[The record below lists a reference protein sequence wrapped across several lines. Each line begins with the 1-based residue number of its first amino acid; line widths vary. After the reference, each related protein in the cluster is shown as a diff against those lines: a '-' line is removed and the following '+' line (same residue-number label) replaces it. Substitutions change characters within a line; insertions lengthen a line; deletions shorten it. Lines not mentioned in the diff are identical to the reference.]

1 MPFVPHTEE
10 DIREMMAVC
19 QIDKISQLF
28 DEIPAHLRVTP
39 LKEMDSGL
47 NEMQVSKLMHTR
59 ASQDGIRLNF
69 LGAGA
74 YEHYIP
80 SAVWDLVGRG
90 EYLTSY
96 TPYQAEASQG
106 TLQLLWE
113 FQTMIA
119 SLMGLDVANAS
130 LYDGAT
136 ALTEAVLM
144 LVRASKKSEGGQ
156 ILVPNTLS
164 PFYRDV
170 LLALVGRQ
178 GIGLTEVPY
187 QVKTGTIDL
196 KALEALTGDERR
208 YEAVII
214 PQPNFFGVL
223 EPVDAITDWAETKNI
238 PVIGVVNPFAMT
250 WLKPPGQWGKK
261 GAVIACGEAQP
272 FGIPL
277 SSGGPYC
284 GFLACAS
291 DYVRQMPGRLVG
303 RTLDEKGRIG
313 YTLTLQAREQHI
325 RRAKATSN
333 ICTNQG
339 LLVTAA
345 TIHMSI
351 MGPEGL
357 KRMAIASHQNL
368 MLLKAKIHAAMGQTG
383 VRPMFSGQHF
393 HEMVFHLPKSAGPVL
408 ERLAKSGI
416 DAGLQ
421 LSPFYPELDNCI
433 LSCVTETKDEADLD
447 AFCDTLKIAL
457 N

>member
-19 QIDKISQLF
+19 EIDQISALF
-28 DEIPAHLRVTP
+28 DEIPHHLRAAP
-39 LKEMDSGL
+39 LKDMDSGL
-47 NEMQVSKLMHTR
+47 NEMQISKLMQAR
-59 ASQDGIRLNF
+59 ANQDGIRLNF

-113 FQTMIA
+113 FQTMMA
-119 SLMGLDVANAS
+119 SLMGLHVSNAS
-130 LYDGAT
+130 LYEGAT

-144 LVRASKKSEGGQ
+144 LVRASKQVEGAQ

-170 LLALVGRQ
+170 LLTLVGRQ
-178 GIGLTEVPY
+178 GIGLIEVPY
-187 QVKTGTIDL
+187 QVETGTIDL
-196 KALEALTGDERR
+196 RALEALMTEERR
-208 YEAVII
+208 YQALIL
-214 PQPNFFGVL
+214 PQPNFFGIL
-223 EPVDAITDWAETKNI
+223 EPVDILTDWASAKNI
-238 PVIGVVNPFAMT
+238 PVIGVVNPLAMA
-250 WLKPPGQWGKK
+250 WLKPPGQWGKN
-261 GAVIACGEAQP
+261 GAMIACGEAQP
-272 FGIPL
+272 LGIPL

-284 GFLACAS
+284 GFLACES
-291 DYVRQMPGRLVG
+291 SYVRQMPGRLVG
-303 RTLDEKGRIG
+303 RTIDEKGRIG

-345 TIHMSI
+345 TIHMSM

-368 MLLKAKIHAAMGQTG
+368 MLLKAKIHAALGQAG
-383 VRPMFSGQHF
+383 VRPMFSSQHF
-393 HEMVFHLPKSAGPVL
+393 HEMVFHLPKPVGPIL
-408 ERLAKSGI
+408 ESLAQVGI

-421 LSPFYPELDNCI
+421 LSPFYPELDNCVLI
-433 LSCVTETKDEADLD
+433 CVTETKDEADLD
-447 AFCDTLKIAL
+447 AFCDALKSAL